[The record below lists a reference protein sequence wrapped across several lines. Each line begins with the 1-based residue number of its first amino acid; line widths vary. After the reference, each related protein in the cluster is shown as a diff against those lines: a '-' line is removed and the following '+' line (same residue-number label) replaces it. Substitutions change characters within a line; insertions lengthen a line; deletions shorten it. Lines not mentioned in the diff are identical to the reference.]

1 MSQVSASQPALS
13 RMTGP
18 LCGTAAILIV
28 LSQIL
33 RLGVGLIFGRESAST
48 TTHAITYTFALLG
61 MGALLLAL
69 TALYAREAPTLGP
82 LGRAGYLTAFLGT
95 LLVAGDWWFEAFVVP
110 TIATQAPQILAGAP
124 GGTLLAGVVA
134 TIIAYTA
141 GWTLFGIALYRSGI
155 VARSAAIL
163 LIVGGLAGALVLSTP
178 WQIPLAVAVGW
189 IGVSRRRRSPLS
201 AEVSA
206 RRPRTE

>member
-1 MSQVSASQPALS
+1 
-13 RMTGP
+13 MTGP

-28 LSQIL
+28 LSQML

-110 TIATQAPQILAGAP
+110 TIATQAPQILAG
-124 GGTLLAGVVA
+124 GTRRD
-134 TIIAYTA
+134 TA
-141 GWTLFGIALYRSGI
+141 
-155 VARSAAIL
+155 
-163 LIVGGLAGALVLSTP
+163 
-178 WQIPLAVAVGW
+178 
-189 IGVSRRRRSPLS
+189 RRRRRDHHRLHRGLDPVRHRALPLRH
-201 AEVSA
+201 
-206 RRPRTE
+206 RRPIRRDPADRRGTRRRTCPVHALADPAGGRRRLDRRIASSSITAERRGERA